1 MRHVLLLAEAVSDLE
16 AARDFYNAREN
27 GAGEYCVEA
36 LLADV
41 EKLNKLHGIHRMQ
54 FGCYRML
61 ATRFPFGIYYRESG
75 LDTQVVGILDLRR
88 DPGWIFHQIT
98 QRLD

>member
-1 MRHVLLLAEAVSDLE
+1 MSRVLLLAEAISDLE

-27 GAGEYCVEA
+27 GAGEFCVEA

-41 EKLNKLHGIHRMQ
+41 DKLHKLHGIHRMQ
-54 FGCYRML
+54 FGCHRML
-61 ATRFPFGIYYRESG
+61 ATRFPFIYYRESG
-75 LDTQVVGILDLRR
+75 LETQVVAILDLRR

-98 QRLD
+98 QRID